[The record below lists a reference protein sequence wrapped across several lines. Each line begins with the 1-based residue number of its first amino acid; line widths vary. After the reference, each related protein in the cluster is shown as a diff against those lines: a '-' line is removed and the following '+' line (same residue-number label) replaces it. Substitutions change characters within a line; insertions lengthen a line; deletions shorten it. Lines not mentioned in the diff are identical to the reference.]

1 MSKLEPMLAPNDIP
15 ELKDIKWPMFGSK
28 KMDGMRCV
36 IKEGKLL
43 ARSMK
48 PVPNQ
53 HVAEMLKDAI
63 AYSLKTAPAR

>member
-1 MSKLEPMLAPNDIP
+1 MLAPNDIP

-63 AYSLKTAPAR
+63 